1 MAITADNLIEREIA
15 SLEQEITEKKVKL
28 TRLKRNQPREEISD
42 YELTGPEGTAIKL
55 SEMFG
60 PHDEL
65 ILVHNMGKSCPYCT
79 MWADGFNGV
88 LKHLEN
94 RASFVVVSPDDYAS
108 QKEFAAGRNWKFKMY
123 SASGSSF
130 SKDMGF
136 QDEKGDYWP
145 GVSTFLKKDGKIF
158 RVAKDFF
165 GPHDNYCNVWHLFD
179 LLPRG
184 INEWEP
190 KFDYSKN

>member
-1 MAITADNLIEREIA
+1 MAIMAGNLIEQEINA
-15 SLEQEITEKKVKL
+15 LEQEIMEKKSKL
-28 TRLKRNQPREEISD
+28 AGLKQKRPREEVSD
-42 YELTGPEGTAIKL
+42 YDLAGPGGTAVKL

-65 ILVHNMGKSCPYCT
+65 VLVHNMGISCAYCT

-88 LKHLEN
+88 LNHLEN
-94 RASFVVVSPDDYAS
+94 RASFVVVSPDDQVT
-108 QKEFAAGRNWKFKMY
+108 QKEFATGRNWKFKMY

-158 RVAKDFF
+158 RAAKDFF

-190 KFDYSKN
+190 KFDYSEN